1 MRKTNSY
8 IKVVSIFLLY
18 MAINMIFLNGKVA
31 HASAMTN
38 IETGDKLLMDSFDQK
53 AKSQRIEVKGVY
65 YGHVSGKDTLNRI
78 AKEITDIYIK
88 EIGIDRDSISSAN
101 INLLINIS
109 EESVRVRD
117 IETVESIAKRI
128 YEDRDN
134 NNLDI
139 ELKAIEE
146 VNEPI
151 ERETEYVKTDD
162 LYMGQSKSIEGS
174 NGVKNVVKIVK
185 YSLKEKTE
193 EIVLEEVVQA
203 STANIVYEGE
213 RNPYVDGIA
222 FLKKPTN
229 SLIITSYFG
238 SRWNSFHKG
247 IDIAGNVGDPVDAA
261 INGEVVYAQFNDG
274 GYGNLIIV
282 EHDNNMKS
290 YYAHLSKIN
299 VQVGDNVQKGDK
311 IGEVGNTGNSTGP
324 HLHFELRVND
334 EPVDPLKYIIK

>member
-8 IKVVSIFLLY
+8 IKVVSILLLY

-38 IETGDKLLMDSFDQK
+38 IETGDKVLMDSFDQK
-53 AKSQRIEVKGVY
+53 AKSQRIEVNGVY

-109 EESVRVRD
+109 EESVKVRD
-117 IETVESIAKRI
+117 IETVDSVAKRI
-128 YEDRDN
+128 YDDRDN

-247 IDIAGNVGDPVDAA
+247 IDIAGNVGDPVDVA

-311 IGEVGNTGNSTGP
+311 IGEIGNTGNSTGP

>member
-247 IDIAGNVGDPVDAA
+247 IDIAGNVGDPVDVA

>member
-8 IKVVSIFLLY
+8 IKVVSILLLY

-38 IETGDKLLMDSFDQK
+38 IETGDKVLMDSFDQK
-53 AKSQRIEVKGVY
+53 AKSQRIEVNGVY

-109 EESVRVRD
+109 EESVKVRD
-117 IETVESIAKRI
+117 IETVDSVAKRI
-128 YEDRDN
+128 YDDRDN

-247 IDIAGNVGDPVDAA
+247 IDIAGNVGDQVDVA

-290 YYAHLSKIN
+290 YYGHLSKIN

-311 IGEVGNTGNSTGP
+311 IGEIGNTGNSTGP